1 MANTACKY
9 PPGPGTDMGY
19 SPVLGVDMN
28 LNYSPSPWVDVD
40 LNYSPSTCVDGL
52 FSCPGCRH
60 EPELFSQPMGRH

>member
-1 MANTACKY
+1 
-9 PPGPGTDMGY
+9 MGY